1 MNNLCPIWYLYIAV
15 IDKLGDHGHAGAED
29 CAPALEDDGS
39 AQWAPAVHRLVYKHS
54 SLTLPMNVNFFIGSV
69 TFLLATMSVGRSVG
83 WLDGGRFVCPS

>member
-54 SLTLPMNVNFFIGSV
+54 SLTLPMNVNFFYWKCAFPISHHV
-69 TFLLATMSVGRSVG
+69 RWLVG
-83 WLDGGRFVCPS
+83 WLVGWFVCPS